1 MLVKAFFMSVIRS
14 QDVPRGAPSAL
25 ALARLPRRRRERRR
39 AIRARGGGRAGDR
52 GADGKAGAESV
63 CASMPRVYPNAAA
76 RKQDERAGGGGECER
91 RYRETSAQ
99 LDTRGNSPMH

>member
-52 GADGKAGAESV
+52 GADGKAGRERGSV
-63 CASMPRVYPNAAA
+63 SASMPEYTQMRVRMRRPQA
-76 RKQDERAGGGGECER
+76 RRARVGW
-91 RYRETSAQ
+91 
-99 LDTRGNSPMH
+99 